1 MIIIN
6 NKPIRNS
13 CTTTTMYVLLLL
25 LLLPTFFLSFS
36 NLTFLALLSL
46 LILPLLLFLALCLN
60 LFLLLLLVVLLLD
73 LPFLFLYLFIF
84 HFLTFSPF
92 LSVPFV
98 HLFYPLYSSILSSLL
113 IYLILSS
120 HLSYPLCTIQ
130 RKSTVVWII
139 NLPKT

>member
-13 CTTTTMYVLLLL
+13 CTTTTTYVLLLLL

-36 NLTFLALLSL
+36 NLTFLALLSR
-46 LILPLLLFLALCLN
+46 LILPRLLFLALCLKP
-60 LFLLLLLVVLLLD
+60 FSS
-73 LPFLFLYLFIF
+73 PSSSRPSSRPSFLFLYLFIF

-120 HLSYPLCTIQ
+120 HLLYLILSGRSSGRVL
-130 RKSTVVWII
+130 
-139 NLPKT
+139 